1 MGGLLTPSQ
10 ETPARAVGAFPSA
23 TVFRPA
29 TPCPGGERPRSCPGR
44 PDMPQHVLRPVSAQC
59 RKLGGWPL
67 PAAGGQPRR
76 CTGARPNPFFA
87 VGSKNF
93 HLNSLGRTLDCRGL
107 LFQVFSTGLSVET
120 HPG

>member
-10 ETPARAVGAFPSA
+10 ETRARAVGAFPSA

-29 TPCPGGERPRSCPGR
+29 RRCAGDERPRSYMGR
-44 PDMPQHVLRPVSAQC
+44 SSMLWHVLRPVSAWR